1 MSSSS
6 HGMGKNNEHNDGFSK
21 ISTHPTSYTTCQ
33 NRYMRTLSTL
43 GMKRKTVFVGI
54 LIKR

>member
-6 HGMGKNNEHNDGFSK
+6 HGMGKNNEQNDGFSK
-21 ISTHPTSYTTCQ
+21 IPTHPASYTTCQ